1 VSSRSR
7 DVVIVG
13 AGHNGLVAACYL
25 ARAGFDVEVV
35 ERDTVVG
42 GAVSTVE
49 RWPGVRVDR
58 GSSIHVMVRHTDLVE
73 DLQLAELGLVYDD
86 VEPWAVL
93 PHPAGAIRFSADLDQ
108 TCRSIEAECGS
119 RDADAYRRFVA
130 DWTGP
135 TQAFL
140 DAGSRPPTSRN
151 LGRAAWAAGRGHRG
165 NRAEMV
171 RTFMTP
177 AEDLLATTF
186 TDERLRAAIGWWAGQ
201 SGPPPHAIGT
211 APIAGTIAM
220 FHLRRAGRPRGGSG
234 RLSEALAARLESYGG
249 ALRTGDGAASITT
262 GRAGCTV
269 ITASGA
275 HLGCRA
281 VISAC
286 HVVETA
292 RLIGDDAAAASVRVG
307 HGIGMAVRLLTNALP
322 TYPVA
327 VPGIHTAMQL
337 LVNSTAQL
345 RGAYGDFLRGDAAN
359 DPPMIVM
366 TPSATDPT
374 LAPAG
379 QHIVT
384 VWAQW
389 HPRVLRSGDWDERRD
404 EVADGIIAAVERW
417 APGFADSVIDRFIQ
431 TPLDLER
438 ELGLVGGNVM
448 HVETELD
455 AMFSLRPLPGW
466 SGYRAPRPGVYLCGA
481 STHPGGGVWGASG
494 RNAAR
499 VVESDLSGRFGQAKG
514 AYRPSPVVSAF
525 DFGASGRAG
534 RLRRGSL
541 GPTGESPL

>member
-7 DVVIVG
+7 DAVIVG
-13 AGHNGLVAACYL
+13 SGHNGLVAACYL
-25 ARAGFDVEVV
+25 ARAGLDVEVV

-73 DLQLAELGLVYDD
+73 DLGLAEFGLVYDD

-93 PHPAGAIRFSADLDQ
+93 PHPAGPLRFSADLDE
-108 TCRSIEAECGS
+108 TCTSIEAACGY
-119 RDADAYRRFVA
+119 RDADAYRAFIA
-130 DWTGP
+130 DWTP
-135 TQAFL
+135 RTKAFL
-140 DAGSRPPTSRN
+140 DAGSRPPTAGS
-151 LGRAAWAAGRGHRG
+151 LGRAAWSLGRRHRG
-165 NRAEMV
+165 SRADMV
-171 RTFMTP
+171 RTFMQP
-177 AEDLLATTF
+177 AETLIAHSFHDQ
-186 TDERLRAAIGWWAGQ
+186 RLRAALGWWAAQ

-211 APIAGTIAM
+211 APMAGTAAM

-234 RLSEALAARLESYGG
+234 RLSEALAARLVSYGG
-249 ALRTGDGAASITT
+249 AVRTGDGATSIAAESMGQCAVVTE
-262 GRAGCTV
+262 AGDH
-269 ITASGA
+269 IA
-275 HLGCRA
+275 CRA
-281 VISAC
+281 VVSAC

-292 RLIGDDAAAASVRVG
+292 RLIGDDAAAAAVRVG

-322 TYPVA
+322 AYAVDVA
-327 VPGIHTAMQL
+327 GVHTSMQL
-337 LVNSTAQL
+337 LVEDPAQI
-345 RGAYGDFLRGDAAN
+345 RSAYGDFLRGEPAG

-379 QHIVT
+379 QHVVT

-389 HPRVLRSGDWDERRD
+389 HPRDLRSGTWDDLRD
-404 EVADGIIAAVERW
+404 EVADGILAAVDRW
-417 APGFADSVIDRFIQ
+417 APGFSGSVIERFVQ

-438 ELGLVGGNVM
+438 ELGLLGGNIM

-466 SGYRAPRPGVYLCGA
+466 AGYRAPRPGLYLCGA

-494 RNAAR
+494 RNVAAIVR
-499 VVESDLSGRFGQAKG
+499 RDLSPRFH
-514 AYRPSPVVSAF
+514 RI
-525 DFGASGRAG
+525 
-534 RLRRGSL
+534 
-541 GPTGESPL
+541 